1 MLKIEGKSVFA
12 GIAIGNIKCMDKP
25 NSKVKRYKIDNI
37 ENEIKRVKK
46 ACNQAKKQLEN
57 LYNEAVITVG
67 ETNADIF
74 NIHQMMIDDS
84 DYRDSIEN
92 IIKTESVNGEYA
104 LAVTGDNF
112 ANMFAS
118 MDDEYMKER
127 ANDVRDITNRI
138 ITVLTND
145 TDTIIN
151 EDKSIIF
158 GEDLLPSQTV
168 QFDKSKVLAF
178 VTMKG
183 SVNSHTAILARTMN
197 IPAIVGVGKID
208 EDIDGKYAI
217 VDGFN
222 GNIYI
227 DPDEDTI
234 NRMLVLKKEEEEN
247 KKLLQKMKGKESM
260 TSDGKKINV
269 FANIGSIADV
279 GEVLVN
285 DADGIGL
292 FRSEFL
298 YLGKNTFPTE
308 EEQFTVYKTVAQNMA
323 GKKVII
329 RTLDIGADKQAEYF
343 NLEKEENPA
352 LGFRAVRLCLNNIEI
367 FKTQLRAILRASAFG
382 NISVMIPMIVSL
394 DEIIKVKNILNDVKK
409 ELAEDTISFNKDIEF
424 GIMIET
430 PAAAI
435 MSDIFAKEVDFFS
448 IGTNDLIQY
457 MLACDRQN
465 PKLDYLLEEGINA
478 VLRMIKIVCKNASKA
493 GIWVGVCGE
502 LASEKKLTEFFL
514 KAGVDELSVSPSNVL
529 SLRKKIRETDI
540 FKLSDDIVDKI

>member
-1 MLKIEGKSVFA
+1 MLTIEGKSVFA
-12 GIAIGNIKCMDKP
+12 GIAIGNIKCIDKT
-25 NSKVKRYKIDNI
+25 NHKVKRYKIENVD
-37 ENEIKRVKK
+37 NEINRVKK
-46 ACNQAKKQLEN
+46 ACNQAKKQLEK
-57 LYNEAVITVG
+57 LYNEAVVTVG
-67 ETNADIF
+67 EANADIF

-92 IIKTESVNGEYA
+92 IIKTEMVNGEYA

-138 ITVLTND
+138 ITVLTKD
-145 TDTIIN
+145 TNMSIN
-151 EDKSIIF
+151 EDKAIIF

-197 IPAIVGVGKID
+197 IPAIVGTGKINA
-208 EDIDGKYAI
+208 EIDGKYAI
-217 VDGFN
+217 VDGFS
-222 GNIYI
+222 GKVYI
-227 DPDEDTI
+227 DPDESTLI
-234 NRMLVLKKEEEEN
+234 RMMELKSKEEEN
-247 KKLLQKMKGKESM
+247 KKLLQKMKGKESV
-260 TSDGKKINV
+260 TLDGKKINL
-269 FANIGSIADV
+269 FANIGSLADV
-279 GEVLVN
+279 GEVLAN

-298 YLGKNTFPTE
+298 YLGKNTYPTE
-308 EEQFTVYKTVAQNMA
+308 EEQFSVYKTVAQNMA
-323 GKKVII
+323 GKKIII
-329 RTLDIGADKQAEYF
+329 RTLDIGADKQASYF
-343 NLEKEENPA
+343 NLDKEENPA
-352 LGFRAVRLCLNNIEI
+352 LGFRAVRLCLERRDI

-382 NISVMIPMIVSL
+382 NVSLMIPMIVSL
-394 DEIIKVKNILNDVKK
+394 DEIKKVKEILEEVKK
-409 ELAEDTISFNKDIEF
+409 ELAENTISFNKNIELE
-424 GIMIET
+424 ILKEN

-435 MSDIFAKEVDFFS
+435 MSDVFAKEVDFFS

-465 PKLDYLLEEGINA
+465 PKLDYLCDEGMNA
-478 VLRMIKIVCKNASKA
+478 VLRMIKIVCKSASKA
-493 GIWVGVCGE
+493 GIWVGICGE
-502 LASEKKLTEFFL
+502 LASDKNLTEFFL
-514 KAGVDELSVSPSNVL
+514 KAGIDELSVSPTNIL

-540 FKLSDDIVDKI
+540 YKLSDDIVCDI